1 MLDLLGIPTLWQG
14 VVDYFTVS
22 PFWHYLF
29 WGVVISLG
37 AAALA
42 WLFPVLRSLSG
53 AVILAIAGMLY
64 AYRKGETDAQRRERE
79 RQARARQ
86 RQARQQQQQ
95 TNDPWRWW

>member
-1 MLDLLGIPTLWQG
+1 MLELLGIPALWDQI
-14 VVDYFTVS
+14 VDYFSIS
-22 PFWHYLF
+22 PWWMYLF

-53 AVILAIAGMLY
+53 AVILAIGGMLY

-79 RQARARQ
+79 RQERERARQ
-86 RQARQQQQQ
+86 RP
-95 TNDPWRWW
+95 NDGGWWRW

>member
-1 MLDLLGIPTLWQG
+1 MLDLLGIPTLWER
-14 VVDYFTVS
+14 VVDFFTVS
-22 PFWHYLF
+22 PFWLYLF
-29 WGVVISLG
+29 WGVVISVG

-64 AYRKGETDAQRRERE
+64 AYRKGELDAQKRESE
-79 RQARARQ
+79 RQARQRQ
-86 RQARQQQQQ
+86 RQSRQQQQ